1 MSQALTINKSV
12 LQVMIPFAVLA
23 CISVKCDINFIFQ
36 YQIIRIIMRR
46 SRFFAPT
53 LKETPAEAT
62 AASHR
67 LMLRAGLIRMLSAGI
82 YSLLP
87 IGWSAARKAIEIIRE
102 EMENIGGQ
110 EFLLPGLNPIDV
122 WDETGRSKEFGEEMF
137 RLRDRKGHVHCLAPT
152 HEEIICSL
160 ARGQLRSYRDLPQI
174 WFQIQTKFRD
184 EPRPR
189 GGVLRMRQFIMKDSY
204 SLDRDEK
211 GLDYSYELHR
221 QAYERIFERCGL
233 DYFIV
238 GASSGLMGGSQSQE
252 FMFESTSGEDE
263 VARCDACGY
272 AGNMEVAT
280 SDVAPV
286 KGGEAGAMTDV
297 ETPGM
302 RTVEEVS
309 RFLDIPAGRLVKTL
323 VYISPSGPIVA
334 LISGEDGLSE
344 SKLSVVAGGPV
355 RPASPEEVLERLG
368 VEVGFLGPHGD
379 HGLPIYADLR
389 FEDAAGLATGANRN
403 DYHVVG
409 LEFGRDVKP
418 DEYVDLRNVK
428 EGEKCPVCGKP
439 LRIARSIEL
448 GHIFKLGTKYSEAMG
463 ATYLDDDG
471 AEKPIVMG
479 SYGIGIERILAAAV
493 ECGEDEHG
501 IRWKSALA
509 PLEATVIPLNS
520 SDKEVVKQAEEI
532 YKRLNDAGISCLIDD
547 RDARPGVKM
556 KDADLIGYPAQ
567 VIVSPRNLAK
577 GIIEIKNRWT
587 GERSFV
593 TPDEVERVITEIL
606 DQDY

>member
-1 MSQALTINKSV
+1 
-12 LQVMIPFAVLA
+12 MIPFAVLA